1 MIKIYFVLFFAN
13 SNFQTLKIMKSINKN
28 LNLTSLIG
36 ENKEDYVNKAVSL
49 AQNRQ
54 MLLNIRKDLFKN
66 ALKSPLFDQSKFSKD
81 FFSSLEKIYN

>member
-1 MIKIYFVLFFAN
+1 MNVPVIVMDGYNFN
-13 SNFQTLKIMKSINKN
+13 SRCGSSINKN

-36 ENKEDYVNKAVSL
+36 KNKEDYVNKAVSL

>member
-1 MIKIYFVLFFAN
+1 MDITLN
-13 SNFQTLKIMKSINKN
+13 SRCGSSINKN

-36 ENKEDYVNKAVSL
+36 KNKEDYVNKAVSL

-66 ALKSPLFDQSKFSKD
+66 ALKSPLFDKKFSKE